1 MKPRVYLETSD
12 ISYLT
17 ARRSRDLIV
26 AAHQQITT
34 ALWEQRQAYEFYAS
48 ELVLAEA
55 AQGDPQ
61 AAALRMQTLQGI
73 ALLEVLPQA
82 RELGKLLV
90 QELAIPAKAIE
101 DAYHVA
107 VAAVQGMDY
116 LITWNCTHIANLQM
130 QRKIEKICLD
140 AGYVPAVIGTPE
152 AILANSGDA

>member
-1 MKPRVYLETSD
+1 MKPRVYIETSVV
-12 ISYLT
+12 SYLT
-17 ARRSRDLIV
+17 SRSNRDLIV

-34 ALWEQRQAYEFYAS
+34 ELWAHRDAFEFYAS

-55 AQGDPQ
+55 GRGDAH
-61 AAALRMQTLQGI
+61 AAAQRLAVLNGI
-73 ALLEVLPQA
+73 PLLKVSSQA
-82 RELGKLLV
+82 RDLGKLLV
-90 QELAIPAKAIE
+90 QELAIPSKAIE

-130 QRKIEKICLD
+130 QRKIERICID

-152 AILANSGDA
+152 ELLATTGE

>member
-1 MKPRVYLETSD
+1 MKPRVYIETSVV
-12 ISYLT
+12 SYLT
-17 ARRSRDLIV
+17 ARSNRDLIV

-34 ALWEQRQAYEFYAS
+34 ELWGRRAAFEFYAS

-55 AQGDPQ
+55 GKGDAQ
-61 AAALRMQTLQGI
+61 AAAQRLMALNGI
-73 ALLEVLPQA
+73 PLLKVSSQA
-82 RELGKLLV
+82 RDLGKLLV

-130 QRKIEKICLD
+130 QRKIERICID
-140 AGYVPAVIGTPE
+140 AGYIPAVIGTPE
-152 AILANSGDA
+152 ELLATTGE

>member
-1 MKPRVYLETSD
+1 MKPRVYIETSVV
-12 ISYLT
+12 SYLT
-17 ARRSRDLIV
+17 ARSNRDLVV

-34 ALWEQRQAYEFYAS
+34 ELWERRAAFEFYAS

-55 AQGDPQ
+55 RRGDAHAVAQRL
-61 AAALRMQTLQGI
+61 AALNGI
-73 ALLEVLPQA
+73 PLLKVSSEA
-82 RELGKLLV
+82 RDLGKLLV

-130 QRKIEKICLD
+130 QRKIERICID
-140 AGYVPAVIGTPE
+140 AGYIPAVIGTPE
-152 AILANSGDA
+152 ELLATTGE

>member
-1 MKPRVYLETSD
+1 MKPRVYIETSVV
-12 ISYLT
+12 SYLT
-17 ARRSRDLIV
+17 ARSNRDLIV

-34 ALWEQRQAYEFYAS
+34 ELWARRDGFEFYAS

-55 AQGDPQ
+55 GRGDSH
-61 AAALRMQTLQGI
+61 AAAQRLKVLNGI
-73 ALLEVLPQA
+73 PLLKVSSQA
-82 RELGKLLV
+82 RDLGKLLV
-90 QELAIPAKAIE
+90 QELAIPSKAIE

-130 QRKIEKICLD
+130 QRKIERICID

-152 AILANSGDA
+152 ELLATTGE